1 MKTYSFDPEICV
13 DSTEL
18 RWIFLLFDLI
28 YKKINFYMFSED
40 IRVCKVKQSWV
51 LGFFFN
57 NLIN

>member
-51 LGFFFN
+51 LGFFLN

>member
-51 LGFFFN
+51 LGFF
-57 NLIN
+57 